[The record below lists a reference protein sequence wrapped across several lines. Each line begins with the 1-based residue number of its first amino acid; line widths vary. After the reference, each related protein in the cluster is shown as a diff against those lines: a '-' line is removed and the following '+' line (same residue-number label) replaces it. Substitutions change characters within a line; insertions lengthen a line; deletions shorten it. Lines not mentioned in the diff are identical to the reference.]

1 MTLDEIGST
10 LTFTERFRTQ
20 QRTALLVVLVSAL
33 ALVAASCQYTQ
44 AAVEHEKSEPT
55 TRPWWCMSTGTGGH
69 HVETAYEGQVKGM
82 LSWGDCKANSIS
94 FDAALDYASQWPT
107 LGDAEADGF
116 HAMVNYVEGMGTH
129 HVRLGDFDPSVFD
142 PNNPTFPGT
151 RIDDLF
157 SSGRPEFLMYGGN
170 SADSELVGFAWYV
183 KTTATTPPP
192 GFAGNN
198 DWWHRHPTLCFNNDM
213 RVIANG
219 PCTSNGTNV
228 NLSEYWMSHAWIV
241 EGWNTKS
248 DVFMNH
254 HPCLMPG
261 GPAADGDP
269 CWDVAESGGGH

>member
-1 MTLDEIGST
+1 LRDMPVLCWDRVRYIGD
-10 LTFTERFRTQ
+10 R
-20 QRTALLVVLVSAL
+20 
-33 ALVAASCQYTQ
+33 VAAV
-44 AAVEHEKSEPT
+44 AA
-55 TRPWWCMSTGTGGH
+55 
-69 HVETAYEGQVKGM
+69 ETAEAADEALSRIEVDYE
-82 LSWGDCKANSIS
+82 
-94 FDAALDYASQWPT
+94 T
-107 LGDAEADGF
+107 LPA
-116 HAMVNYVEGMGTH
+116 
-129 HVRLGDFDPSVFD
+129 VFD